1 MTSCLMKIHLFVL
14 PPVRVHIMLKHTS
27 EIFLLKKIYFYSMF
41 VPYVDLIKEFMG
53 FRIIGECSVQV
64 RLEGILAKI

>member
-1 MTSCLMKIHLFVL
+1 MNLGSMQTLRFDFL
-14 PPVRVHIMLKHTS
+14 PWTTHIMLTHIF
-27 EIFLLKKIYFYSMF
+27 EIFLLKKIYFCSMF